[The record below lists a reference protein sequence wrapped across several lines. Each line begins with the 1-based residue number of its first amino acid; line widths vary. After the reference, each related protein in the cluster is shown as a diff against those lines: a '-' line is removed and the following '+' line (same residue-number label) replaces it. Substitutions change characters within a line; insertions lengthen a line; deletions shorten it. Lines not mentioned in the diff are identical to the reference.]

1 MSIYLILRSRCPLGE
16 IVIQGRTSSYSH
28 FEKDEVLELV
38 VIESTEFLA
47 SPKVRNRYP
56 GTYQLLTPTF
66 KKEGVLELVV
76 IGLTFIIYYNKLT
89 VLTNE

>member
-1 MSIYLILRSRCPLGE
+1 LSFRGNRYPGTYQLLTPTFKKE
-16 IVIQGRTSSYSH
+16 V
-28 FEKDEVLELV
+28 VLELV
-38 VIESTEFLA
+38 VIGSTEFLA

-56 GTYQLLTPTF
+56 GTYQLLTPTL